1 MSQSMS
7 KFKKYGIP
15 LVILAGSILLAV
27 FIFSNPPTADRQRPS
42 KAPQMTV
49 EVQKLV
55 PQLYQIKLSSFGTIR
70 PRTESVLVAQASGQI
85 NYISDNFRD
94 GGFFEQGDVLLK
106 LDDRD
111 HQADVKIAEASLLD
125 AKQQLAEENAWSAQ
139 ALTDWQRLGKKGEPS
154 DLVLRVPQLEA
165 AKAELLS
172 AEAQLDKAKLTLE
185 RTKIVAPYAGRVLT
199 KNVDVGQVISSN
211 SELADIYAVDYVEV
225 RLPLKNQ
232 DLELI
237 DLPEEY
243 RNQKVNA
250 EPALVVFESEMSKQH
265 KWQGSLVRTE
275 GAIDSDSQQLYVVAQ
290 IEDPYALTK
299 ANDFPIKIGQ
309 YVSAKI
315 SGKLLSD
322 VLVVPNKS
330 IYQGSYVYVVEEGV
344 LRRREVTLLW
354 KNETDAIIKSGLAEN
369 EQLVTTSLGQ
379 VSSGTRVSIAGKE
392 SESDNSTAKGRSDG
406 MRKPRSFADLPEDRQ
421 AKLIEMAEKEGVSVE
436 QMFKQMQAKRQQ
448 RSASGE

>member
-7 KFKKYGIP
+7 KFKKYVIP
-15 LVILAGSILLAV
+15 AAILGGAILLAI
-27 FIFSNPPTADRQRPS
+27 FIFSNPPTADRKRPS
-42 KAPQMTV
+42 RAPQMTV
-49 EVQKLV
+49 EVQNLV
-55 PQLYQIKLSSFGTIR
+55 PQLYQVKLSSFGTIR

-94 GGFFEQGDVLLK
+94 GGFFEKGDLLLK

-111 HQADVKIAEASLLD
+111 HQADVKIAQASLLE
-125 AKQQLAEENAWSAQ
+125 AKQGLAEEQARSDQ
-139 ALTDWQRLGKKGEPS
+139 ALTDWKRLGKKGQPNS
-154 DLVLRVPQLEA
+154 LVLREPQLEA
-165 AKAELLS
+165 AKAQLLS
-172 AEAQLDKAKLTLE
+172 SEAQLDKAKLTLE
-185 RTKIVAPYAGRVLT
+185 RTKVVAPYAGRVLN
-199 KNVDVGQVISSN
+199 KNVDVGQVISAN

-243 RNQKVNA
+243 RNKKLNK
-250 EPALVVFESEMSKQH
+250 EPALVLFESEMSKQH
-265 KWQGSLVRTE
+265 QWQGSLVRTE
-275 GAIDSDSQQLYVVAQ
+275 GAIDSDSHQLYVVAQ

-322 VLVVPNKS
+322 VLVIPNKS
-330 IYQGSYVYVVEEGV
+330 IYQGNYVYVVEESV
-344 LRRREVTLLW
+344 LKRREVTLLW
-354 KNETDAIIKSGLAEN
+354 KNETDAVIKSGLKES
-369 EQLVTTSLGQ
+369 EQLVITSLGQ
-379 VSSGTRVSIAGKE
+379 VSSGTRVSIAGAE
-392 SESDNSTAKGRSDG
+392 SKSGNSTSKGRRDG
-406 MRKPRSFADLPEDRQ
+406 MKKPRSFADLPEDRQ

-436 QMFKQMQAKRQQ
+436 QMFKQMQKKRQQ
-448 RSASGE
+448 RNTSGE

>member
-1 MSQSMS
+1 MSQSTS
-7 KFKKYGIP
+7 KFKKYIIP
-15 LVILAGSILLAV
+15 AAILGGAIILAI
-27 FIFSNPPTADRQRPS
+27 FIFSNPPQADRKRPS
-42 KAPQMTV
+42 RAPQMTV
-49 EVQKLV
+49 EVQNLV

-85 NYISDNFRD
+85 NYISDDFRD
-94 GGFFEQGDVLLK
+94 GGFFEQGDVLLR

-111 HQADVKIAEASLLD
+111 HQADVKIAQASLLE
-125 AKQQLAEENAWSAQ
+125 AKQVLAEEQARSEQ
-139 ALTDWQRLGKKGEPS
+139 ALTDWQRLGKKGKPNS
-154 DLVLRVPQLEA
+154 LVLRVPQLEA
-165 AKAELLS
+165 AKAQLLS

-185 RTKIVAPYAGRVLT
+185 RTKIVAPYAGRVLN
-199 KNVDVGQVISSN
+199 KSVDVGQVISAN

-243 RNQKVNA
+243 RNKKLNK
-250 EPALVVFESEMSKQH
+250 EPGLVMFESEMSKKH

-299 ANDFPIKIGQ
+299 ANDSAIKIGQ
-309 YVSAKI
+309 YVSAQI

-322 VLVVPNKS
+322 VLVIPNKS
-330 IYQGSYVYVVEEGV
+330 IYQGNYVYIVEEGV
-344 LRRREVTLLW
+344 LKRREVTLLW
-354 KNETDAIIKSGLAEN
+354 KNETDAIIRTGLKQN

-379 VSSGTRVSIAGKE
+379 VSSGTRVSIAGAEPEK
-392 SESDNSTAKGRSDG
+392 TMGKGPKG
-406 MRKPRSFADLPEDRQ
+406 NKPRSLSDLPQERQ
-421 AKLIEMAEKEGVSVE
+421 DNIKKMAEEEGVSAE
-436 QMFKQMQAKRQQ
+436 KMFEQMQAKRKQ
-448 RSASGE
+448 RMSSGD

>member
-1 MSQSMS
+1 MSHSIS

-15 LVILAGSILLAV
+15 VGILVSTIALAV
-27 FIFSNPPTADRQRPS
+27 FIFSNPPKANRKRPS
-42 KAPQMTV
+42 RAPQMTV
-49 EVQKLV
+49 EVQNLT

-70 PRTESVLVAQASGQI
+70 PRTESVLVAQTSGQI
-85 NYISDNFRD
+85 NYISDKFRD
-94 GGFFEQGDVLLK
+94 GGFFEKGDVLLK

-111 HQADVKIAEASLLD
+111 HQADVKIAKASLLN
-125 AKQQLAEENAWSAQ
+125 AKQQLAEEKARSEQ
-139 ALTDWQRLGKKGEPS
+139 ALTDWQRLGKKGKPS

-165 AKAELLS
+165 AKAQLWS

-199 KNVDVGQVISSN
+199 KSVDLGQVISNN
-211 SELADIYAVDYVEV
+211 SQLADIYAVDYVEV

-243 RNQKVNA
+243 RNKKMNDN
-250 EPALVVFESEMSKQH
+250 PALVVFESEMSEEHQ
-265 KWQGSLVRTE
+265 WQGSLVRTE
-275 GAIDSDSQQLYVVAQ
+275 GAIDSNSHQLYVVAQ
-290 IEDPYALTK
+290 IEDPYGLTK
-299 ANDFPIKIGQ
+299 ANNFPIKIGQ

-330 IYQGSYVYVVEEGV
+330 IYQGNYVYVVEEGV
-344 LRRREVTLLW
+344 LKRREITLLW
-354 KNETDAIIKSGLAEN
+354 KNETDSIIKSGLKEN
-369 EQLVTTSLGQ
+369 DRLVVTSLGQ
-379 VSSGTRVSIAGKE
+379 VSSGTRVSIAGDKPKKTKKNK
-392 SESDNSTAKGRSDG
+392 SNLTK
-406 MRKPRSFADLPEDRQ
+406 KPRSFADLPQSRQ
-421 AKLIEMAEKEGVSVE
+421 EQVIKMAEKEGVSVE

-448 RSASGE
+448 RNGNGA

>member
-1 MSQSMS
+1 MSQSIS
-7 KFKKYGIP
+7 KVKKYGIP
-15 LVILAGSILLAV
+15 SAILGGAIILAI
-27 FIFSNPPTADRQRPS
+27 FIFSNPPTADRKRPS
-42 KAPQMTV
+42 RAPQMTV
-49 EVQKLV
+49 EVQNLE

-85 NYISDNFRD
+85 NYISDDFRD
-94 GGFFEQGDVLLK
+94 GGFFEKGDVLLK

-111 HQADVKIAEASLLD
+111 HQADVKIAQASLLE
-125 AKQQLAEENAWSAQ
+125 AKQGLAEEQARSEQ
-139 ALTDWQRLGKKGEPS
+139 ALTDWKRLGKKGQPNS
-154 DLVLRVPQLEA
+154 LVLRQPQLEA
-165 AKAELLS
+165 AKAQLLS

-185 RTKIVAPYAGRVLT
+185 RTKIVAPYAGRVLN
-199 KNVDVGQVISSN
+199 KNVDVGQVISAN

-243 RNQKVNA
+243 RNKKLNKK
-250 EPALVVFESEMSKQH
+250 PALVMFESEMSNKH

-299 ANDFPIKIGQ
+299 ANDSAIKIGQ
-309 YVSAKI
+309 YVSAQI

-322 VLVVPNKS
+322 VLVIPNKS
-330 IYQGSYVYVVEEGV
+330 IYQGNYVYIVEEGV
-344 LRRREVTLLW
+344 LKRREVTLLW
-354 KNETDAIIKSGLAEN
+354 KNETDAIIKSGLTEN

-379 VSSGTRVSIAGKE
+379 VSSGTRVSIAGVEPEKKM
-392 SESDNSTAKGRSDG
+392 AKGPG
-406 MRKPRSFADLPEDRQ
+406 AMGNKPRSFSDLPQDRQ
-421 AKLIEMAEKEGVSVE
+421 DKIKKMAEQEGISAE
-436 QMFKQMQAKRQQ
+436 QMFEQTQAKRKQ
-448 RSASGE
+448 RMSSGD